1 MAGKLTDMSKI
12 KQLLLLK
19 KQGKSNREAAK
30 LLGLYKGTVNRY
42 LKFIDE
48 SNLNTEELLLLDDPV
63 LEAKFSPG
71 KAAYLDSRFE
81 DFQRELDSIIKEL
94 EEAHKTHV
102 TRELLWKDYIEKY
115 PDGYKYTQFCHH
127 INQHRK
133 VIKPRTVLVGTY
145 RPADMLFID
154 FAGDTMHYYDRST
167 GEEHTMYT
175 FVATLPYSDHAFAM
189 CVRNQTTE
197 EFTYALTCCFEAFGG
212 VPSLIIPDNLKTAVI
227 KADRYEPTLNKIL
240 EDMGNHYGFFL
251 KPARVCS
258 PQDKALVESS
268 INRIYHNV
276 YAPLRKAIHLSVQEL
291 NDAVKVKILQYNQ
304 TRMQQKPYSRQ
315 EHFLADEKC
324 LLKPL
329 PEQKFEIKY
338 YCDLI
343 VGTNCH
349 IYLSRDKHYYSV
361 HYSYISKRVNVI
373 YTRSIVRIYC
383 DGILLE
389 VYQRAMG
396 FGYSTKKSNLA
407 SNSNAYLSR
416 SPEYYITKAD
426 KHSETM
432 GKIVRDVFMKAQ
444 HPELAYRQ
452 CEGIMSLS
460 SKVDRELMI
469 KACQTALNNG
479 ITSYKFIGNFI
490 KNNRAYAEEINDN
503 NYEISNHE
511 NIRGQEYYK

>member
-1 MAGKLTDMSKI
+1 
-12 KQLLLLK
+12 
-19 KQGKSNREAAK
+19 
-30 LLGLYKGTVNRY
+30 
-42 LKFIDE
+42 
-48 SNLNTEELLLLDDPV
+48 
-63 LEAKFSPG
+63 
-71 KAAYLDSRFE
+71 
-81 DFQRELDSIIKEL
+81 
-94 EEAHKTHV
+94 
-102 TRELLWKDYIEKY
+102 
-115 PDGYKYTQFCHH
+115 
-127 INQHRK
+127 
-133 VIKPRTVLVGTY
+133 
-145 RPADMLFID
+145 
-154 FAGDTMHYYDRST
+154 
-167 GEEHTMYT
+167 
-175 FVATLPYSDHAFAM
+175 
-189 CVRNQTTE
+189 
-197 EFTYALTCCFEAFGG
+197 
-212 VPSLIIPDNLKTAVI
+212 
-227 KADRYEPTLNKIL
+227 
-240 EDMGNHYGFFL
+240 
-251 KPARVCS
+251 
-258 PQDKALVESS
+258 
-268 INRIYHNV
+268 
-276 YAPLRKAIHLSVQEL
+276 
-291 NDAVKVKILQYNQ
+291 
-304 TRMQQKPYSRQ
+304 MQQKPYSRQ

-389 VYQRAMG
+389 VYQRAIG

-432 GKIVRDVFMKAQ
+432 GRIIRDVFMKAQ

-452 CEGIMSLS
+452 CEGIISLS

-490 KNNRAYAEEINDN
+490 KNNRAYAEEISDN
-503 NYEISNHE
+503 KYEISNHE